1 MRDNAE
7 KRAQKIM
14 EAAWI
19 ESGSIVRIMYTTRK
33 LDKRQTLAR
42 KRIYYLTLPAFSRF
56 PSSNKTVV
64 AYQKHAIRLI
74 TTVVDIVKLTQ

>member
-42 KRIYYLTLPAFSRF
+42 KRIYYLTTCKI
-56 PSSNKTVV
+56 SSGTENLEIKKICYWS
-64 AYQKHAIRLI
+64 ALI
-74 TTVVDIVKLTQ
+74 DWSSQSEKRP